1 MNENNSN
8 YKYIQF
14 HSNIEED
21 SSAEYW
27 IDNTICVFK
36 SINEI
41 ISLIYTD
48 SNNSIIS
55 YNLINNQKINE
66 IKKAHKERITNF
78 RHYLDK
84 NENRDLI
91 LTISAVDKNI
101 KIWNN
106 NNWNCLFNVEDIYNK
121 CVYSACFLNEKNKI
135 YIITSSS
142 SWSSNNEPIKV
153 YDFNGNIIKKINDSN
168 DRIFFFDSF
177 YDKKNTNIYILVGC
191 SKYVKSYDFIKNKL
205 YNNYHD
211 ISNKDKDN
219 NNDHYSIIIKQE
231 KEITK
236 LIESSCDGNIRIW
249 NFHSGILL
257 KKINIG
263 LEKEWLKSICLCEK
277 INYLFVGSVDS
288 KMIII
293 DLEKEK
299 VIEKYLLDEMI
310 LTIKK
315 IIHPKYGECLISQ
328 GKYTIKIWKIKNNK
342 D

>member
-135 YIITSSS
+135 YIIVGSC
-142 SWSSNNEPIKV
+142 SWSLNDNDPIKI
-153 YDFNGNIIKKINDSN
+153 YDFNGNKIQEINGSN
-168 DRIFFFDSF
+168 DRVFFIDSY
-177 YDKKNTNIYILVGC
+177 YDKKNLNNYILVGS
-191 SKYVKSYDFIKNKL
+191 SKYIKSYDFNKNKL
-205 YNNYHD
+205 YNNYYD
-211 ISNKDKDN
+211 IFNDKDKD
-219 NNDHYSIIIKQE
+219 NDHYSIIIKQE
-231 KEITK
+231 KEIVK
-236 LIESSCDGNIRIW
+236 LIESSCEGNVRIW
-249 NFHSGILL
+249 NFHSGKLL
-257 KKINIG
+257 KKININLTG
-263 LEKEWLKSICLCEK
+263 EWLKGICLCK
-277 INYLFVGSVDS
+277 NNYLFVGSINK

-293 DLEKEK
+293 DLKEEKI
-299 VIEKYLLDEMI
+299 IEICSLDEMI

-315 IIHPKYGECLISQ
+315 IIHPKYGECLITH
-328 GKYTIKIWKIKNNK
+328 GKNTINMWKIKK
-342 D
+342 

>member
-135 YIITSSS
+135 YIIVGSC
-142 SWSSNNEPIKV
+142 SWSLNDNDPIKI
-153 YDFNGNIIKKINDSN
+153 YDFNGNKIQEINGSN
-168 DRIFFFDSF
+168 DRVFFIDSY
-177 YDKKNTNIYILVGC
+177 YDKKNLNNYILVGS
-191 SKYVKSYDFIKNKL
+191 SKYIKSYDFNKNKL
-205 YNNYHD
+205 YNNYYD
-211 ISNKDKDN
+211 IFNDKDKD
-219 NNDHYSIIIKQE
+219 NDHYSIIIKQE
-231 KEITK
+231 KDIIK
-236 LIESSCDGNIRIW
+236 LIESSCDGSVRIW
-249 NFHSGILL
+249 NFHSGKLL
-257 KKINIG
+257 KKININLTG
-263 LEKEWLKSICLCEK
+263 EWLKGICLCK
-277 INYLFVGSVDS
+277 NNYLFVGSINK

-293 DLEKEK
+293 DLKEEKI
-299 VIEKYLLDEMI
+299 IEICSLDEMI

-315 IIHPKYGECLISQ
+315 IIHPKYGECLITH
-328 GKYTIKIWKIKNNK
+328 GKNTIKMWKIKK
-342 D
+342 

>member
-135 YIITSSS
+135 YIIVGSC
-142 SWSSNNEPIKV
+142 SWSLNDNDPIKI
-153 YDFNGNIIKKINDSN
+153 YDFNGNKIQEINGSN
-168 DRIFFFDSF
+168 DRVFFIDSY
-177 YDKKNTNIYILVGC
+177 YDKKNLNNYILVGS
-191 SKYVKSYDFIKNKL
+191 SKYIKSYDFNKNKL
-205 YNNYHD
+205 YNNYYD
-211 ISNKDKDN
+211 IFNDKDKD
-219 NNDHYSIIIKQE
+219 NDHYSIIIKQE
-231 KEITK
+231 KEIVK
-236 LIESSCDGNIRIW
+236 LIESSCEGNVRIW
-249 NFHSGILL
+249 NFHSGKLL
-257 KKINIG
+257 KKININLTG
-263 LEKEWLKSICLCEK
+263 EWLKGICLCK
-277 INYLFVGSVDS
+277 NNYLFVGSINK

-293 DLEKEK
+293 DLKEEKI
-299 VIEKYLLDEMI
+299 IEICSLDEMI

-315 IIHPKYGECLISQ
+315 IIHPKYGECLITH
-328 GKYTIKIWKIKNNK
+328 GKNTIKMWKIKK
-342 D
+342 

>member
-135 YIITSSS
+135 YIIVGSCSLS
-142 SWSSNNEPIKV
+142 LNDNDPIKI
-153 YDFNGNIIKKINDSN
+153 YDFNGNKIQEINGSN
-168 DRIFFFDSF
+168 DRVFFIDSYYDIFND
-177 YDKKNTNIYILVGC
+177 
-191 SKYVKSYDFIKNKL
+191 
-205 YNNYHD
+205 
-211 ISNKDKDN
+211 KDKD
-219 NNDHYSIIIKQE
+219 NDHYSIIIKQE
-231 KEITK
+231 KEIVK
-236 LIESSCDGNIRIW
+236 LIESSCEGNVRIW
-249 NFHSGILL
+249 NFHSGKLL
-257 KKINIG
+257 KKININLTG
-263 LEKEWLKSICLCEK
+263 EWLKGICLCK
-277 INYLFVGSVDS
+277 NNYLFVGSINK

-293 DLEKEK
+293 DLKEEKI
-299 VIEKYLLDEMI
+299 IEICSLDEMI

-315 IIHPKYGECLISQ
+315 IIHPKYGECLITH
-328 GKYTIKIWKIKNNK
+328 GKNTIKMWKIKK
-342 D
+342 